1 MPDPSLVSGVRANGP
16 SAGAI
21 VRSIPMAGL
30 LIALVL
36 MVILAPLLEE
46 IRGGDTAEG
55 ALLTAI
61 FLLALPAMGAR
72 RNSRV
77 YIVAVA
83 LLAPALIAKWL
94 NHLAPQTVH
103 PAVFLVP
110 AILFLLLCVLCLL
123 RFILSAPRVDANV
136 LYASAAGYLLL
147 ALLWSLAYTLTARIN
162 PDAFVFTVGPAQG
175 HTIKGSTA
183 MYYSIITLTTVG
195 YGDIVPVVGI
205 SRTLAA
211 IEAMC
216 GTFYMA
222 VLVARL
228 VGIHASA
235 RPATTA
241 ATDATPERTHPPS
254 PPAQTPGI

>member
-1 MPDPSLVSGVRANGP
+1 MATMPDPSPVSGVRANGS
-16 SAGAI
+16 SAVAI

-46 IRGGDTAEG
+46 MRGGDTAEG

-61 FLLALPAMGAR
+61 FLLALPAMAAR
-72 RNSRV
+72 PDSRV
-77 YIVAVA
+77 HTVAVA

-94 NHLAPQTVH
+94 NHLAPEMVH
-103 PAVFLVP
+103 PAIFLAP

-147 ALLWSLAYTLTARIN
+147 ALLWSLAYTLTAQIN
-162 PDAFVFTVGPAQG
+162 PDAFFFTVGPTQG

-205 SRTLAA
+205 SRALAA
-211 IEAMC
+211 TEAMC

-235 RPATTA
+235 QPLVGATTSSEPVPEPQA
-241 ATDATPERTHPPS
+241 AKLK
-254 PPAQTPGI
+254 